1 MQQRSSARSA
11 GNSASL
17 PVGITSWKIDKTQVH
32 EGRGSKARLT
42 GGLEKPEA
50 PRNNEIEPPLFS
62 RREPSSL
69 ERLWNNA
76 KSLSTL
82 ICQAIASLPSSP
94 PLPRYTRN
102 FEAGDRFSSFPL
114 IRLSFTF
121 FPSFDQSFDFI
132 PLPYKYISHRYRKK
146 EKSCRGGKLIDDEI
160 IAMKI
165 VLLFH
170 KRARNRGIIN
180 IIGHDLVRGR
190 TV

>member
-17 PVGITSWKIDKTQVH
+17 PVGITSWKINKTQVH

-114 IRLSFTF
+114 IRLSFSPHSTNHSILSP
-121 FPSFDQSFDFI
+121 FPINIFRI
-132 PLPYKYISHRYRKK
+132 VIERRKK
-146 EKSCRGGKLIDDEI
+146 VVVE
-160 IAMKI
+160 A
-165 VLLFH
+165 
-170 KRARNRGIIN
+170 N
-180 IIGHDLVRGR
+180 
-190 TV
+190 